1 MTSACNC
8 KKRIDSGSFCCY
20 ENDSREMFTI
30 LHKSDRSRFIHGG
43 GGNHFI
49 KISHENPIK
58 MRKFALWLVNPP
70 MIFKTFKQAI
80 GIFVDETHTKVK
92 FKTRVHSSRMRTA
105 RLLSI
110 SPSIHYSGGEVPAQG
125 GVPAGGV
132 PAQRGCTC
140 RGGVPAQVL
149 SAYEQND

>member
-20 ENDSREMFTI
+20 ENDSRELFTI
-30 LHKSDRSRFIHGG
+30 LHKSDRSTFILGG
-43 GGNHFI
+43 RGGNHFI

-80 GIFVDETHTKVK
+80 GIFVDETHTKFK
-92 FKTRVHSSRMRTA
+92 FKTRMHSSRMRTA
-105 RLLSI
+105 RLLPV
-110 SPSIHYSGGEVPAQG
+110 SPSMHCSQGVPARG
-125 GVPAGGV
+125 VYLPGSVPAGG
-132 PAQRGCTC
+132 CTC
-140 RGGVPAQVL
+140 PGTPPL
-149 SAYEQND
+149 